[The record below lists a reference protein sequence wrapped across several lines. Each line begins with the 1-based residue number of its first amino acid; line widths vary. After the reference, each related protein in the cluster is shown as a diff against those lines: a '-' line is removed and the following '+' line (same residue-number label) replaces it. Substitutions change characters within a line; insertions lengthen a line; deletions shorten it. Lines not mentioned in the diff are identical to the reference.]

1 MNTSLIRAIIG
12 LSMVIFMGFTDV
24 TLVGC
29 DYLSFPQIQGH
40 FFETGVRPETHWQ
53 EPFAEEFLCDAR
65 NHADVR
71 VLTLNE
77 SYRGHILPHVDY
89 KTLSGDEPLYR
100 ENDELVSEEDLRDL
114 NLSRMDYRIYP

>member
-1 MNTSLIRAIIG
+1 MHFHMFVALFSSDSYCNYNSNVRNFNAIWLRCF
-12 LSMVIFMGFTDV
+12 LSK
-24 TLVGC
+24 
-29 DYLSFPQIQGH
+29 SK
-40 FFETGVRPETHWQ
+40 
-53 EPFAEEFLCDAR
+53 
-65 NHADVR
+65 HADVK
-71 VLTLNE
+71 VLTLNQ